1 MVNSLTVFSGELCV
15 YYHMVLIQPK
25 RRQTAKV
32 LTEIPLPKQATMV
45 LFIPS
50 FPYTFVSGK
59 KKQSKKL

>member
-1 MVNSLTVFSGELCV
+1 
-15 YYHMVLIQPK
+15 MVLIQPK

-59 KKQSKKL
+59 KKTGQKTIRRGYF